1 MNNDETHSESG
12 WLDDASEIMASEDR
26 WQDVELL
33 RESESGFSAVYRA
46 RRHGKWHVL
55 KAIKAEYRD
64 NPIALAQQR
73 KEFDIGYRLSH
84 PGIAAVIGIEDVEG
98 LGMCIVQ
105 EWVDGC
111 TLREVMERGD
121 LDRDQAHHI
130 TAQLLEAL
138 EYIHNRQV
146 VHRDLKPS
154 NIMIAADGN
163 RVKLIDFGVSDTAA
177 HAILKGPAGTR
188 RYAAPELLA
197 GEKID
202 SRSDLYSLGVIVKE
216 LNDLLPHSDNRL
228 KRLAQACCKENR
240 SDRPQTA
247 TLAKRILNHRSRHWM
262 WVVAAIVLA
271 AILALVAI
279 YWNKGKDNL
288 RPSLLDSIAVAQQKQ
303 EIDTSAVDTPLTV
316 SRENPAY
323 DQSEQITQQATSE
336 PQATITDKPQ
346 PHSAATLPP
355 SFTQDVLSFARSE
368 AQQLISTQND
378 RLEEISQIFG
388 GVSRI
393 NACNRLVQSIED
405 RVAAKVLTIYKND
418 PNLDTALRN
427 YMATEEG
434 QKLLDNIRNEAR
446 KTTVRYVNEK
456 YPKLAPIFNDM
467 KQK

>member
-1 MNNDETHSESG
+1 
-12 WLDDASEIMASEDR
+12 MASEDR

-55 KAIKAEYRD
+55 KAIKAEYGD

-105 EWVDGC
+105 EWVDGS

-130 TAQLLEAL
+130 TAQLLDAL

-188 RYAAPELLA
+188 RYAAPELLG

-202 SRSDLYSLGVIVKE
+202 SRSDLYSLGVIVQ
-216 LNDLLPHSDNRL
+216 NSTTYCH
-228 KRLAQACCKENR
+228 
-240 SDRPQTA
+240 TA
-247 TLAKRILNHRSRHWM
+247 TAASSAWPKH
-262 WVVAAIVLA
+262 VAR
-271 AILALVAI
+271 
-279 YWNKGKDNL
+279 K
-288 RPSLLDSIAVAQQKQ
+288 IATTA
-303 EIDTSAVDTPLTV
+303 P
-316 SRENPAY
+316 N
-323 DQSEQITQQATSE
+323 
-336 PQATITDKPQ
+336 
-346 PHSAATLPP
+346 LPP
-355 SFTQDVLSFARSE
+355 LPSASSTIALASGCGALPLS
-368 AQQLISTQND
+368 
-378 RLEEISQIFG
+378 
-388 GVSRI
+388 
-393 NACNRLVQSIED
+393 
-405 RVAAKVLTIYKND
+405 
-418 PNLDTALRN
+418 PLRQ
-427 YMATEEG
+427 Y
-434 QKLLDNIRNEAR
+434 LL
-446 KTTVRYVNEK
+446 
-456 YPKLAPIFNDM
+456 
-467 KQK
+467 

>member
-12 WLDDASEIMASEDR
+12 WPDDASEIMASEDR

-55 KAIKAEYRD
+55 KAIKAEYGD

-105 EWVDGC
+105 EWVDGS

-130 TAQLLEAL
+130 TAQLLDAL

-188 RYAAPELLA
+188 RYAAPELLG

-202 SRSDLYSLGVIVKE
+202 SRSDLYSLGVIVQE
-216 LNDLLPHSDNRL
+216 LNDLLPHSDSRL

-240 SDRPQTA
+240 NDRPQSA
-247 TLAKRILNHRSRHWM
+247 SLAKRILNHRSRQWL
-262 WVVAAIVLA
+262 WGVAVIALA
-271 AILALVAI
+271 AILALTTI
-279 YWNKGKDNL
+279 FWNNGRDSLKPY
-288 RPSLLDSIAVAQQKQ
+288 PSDSITVAQQTQ
-303 EIDTSAVDTPLTV
+303 DSSTSAVDTSLAV
-316 SRENPAY
+316 SRETPAHK
-323 DQSEQITQQATSE
+323 QLEQISQQEVIE
-336 PQATITDKPQ
+336 PQAATAGKPQ
-346 PHSAATLPP
+346 PSSATLPP
-355 SFTQDVLSFARSE
+355 SFEQDVLSFARSE
-368 AQQLISTQND
+368 AQQLVSSHND

-405 RVAAKVLTIYKND
+405 RVAAKVFTIYKSD

-427 YMATEEG
+427 YMATQEG
-434 QKLLDNIRNEAR
+434 QKLLDNTRNEAR
-446 KTTVRYVNEK
+446 KTTIRYVNEH